1 MGGLFPACSRTG
13 RHRFRLYRHFA
24 FLEWAQGSDAAL
36 AKACHPDSPSPRTL
50 LRHAGSGAFGRWRF
64 RTSQSRSPPS
74 AEQKGSRP
82 ALYAQAPQSPAL
94 VQTNRRSVAGET
106 HRPALLALGH
116 SGLAAPVGTHK
127 AAAHFHRPDPH
138 GSFPAGQLAGDDFLR
153 RISEA
158 VAGGLLPPSACHDVP
173 ALHSSPP
180 QTPRIRGR
188 SNMSAFYY
196 LVPAESRYKLFHETW
211 GRYVSRRLFHPQKR
225 YPTGGVQVIYQHVGM
240 LQKHGVEAHVVH
252 LGDFRV
258 DWFEH
263 AVEPIT
269 IDQAKIRIGQ
279 NDVLVVP
286 ERIPQWASEFSCRRK
301 LAFVQNWGLVENAVG
316 RGDYADF
323 GFTGV
328 VCCGSYLKNWMET
341 HTALPIWLVGNGID
355 LEKFKPEPANRRPG
369 SLLYLRRKPTW
380 ILGDQALRRLSPH
393 LRRTLHAIV
402 LPHYQTQH
410 QMIEAYQQADI
421 FIPLGFPEGFSLPPL
436 EAMACGCAVVGFSGG
451 GGLDFMKDGQTAL
464 VVPDGDVAMLA
475 QAVERILTDSD
486 LREKIRRNGMVE
498 ARTFGSRA
506 MEENLMLFA
515 RNFLS

>member
-1 MGGLFPACSRTG
+1 
-13 RHRFRLYRHFA
+13 
-24 FLEWAQGSDAAL
+24 
-36 AKACHPDSPSPRTL
+36 
-50 LRHAGSGAFGRWRF
+50 
-64 RTSQSRSPPS
+64 
-74 AEQKGSRP
+74 
-82 ALYAQAPQSPAL
+82 
-94 VQTNRRSVAGET
+94 
-106 HRPALLALGH
+106 
-116 SGLAAPVGTHK
+116 
-127 AAAHFHRPDPH
+127 
-138 GSFPAGQLAGDDFLR
+138 
-153 RISEA
+153 
-158 VAGGLLPPSACHDVP
+158 
-173 ALHSSPP
+173 
-180 QTPRIRGR
+180 
-188 SNMSAFYY
+188 MSAFYY

-286 ERIPQWASEFSCRRK
+286 ERIPQWANEFSCRRK

-341 HTALPIWLVGNGID
+341 HTALPIWMVGNGIEQ
-355 LEKFKPEPANRRPG
+355 EKFKPEPANRRPG

-380 ILGDQALRRLSPH
+380 ILGDQALRLLSPH
-393 LRRTLHAIV
+393 LRRTLRVIV

-421 FIPLGFPEGFSLPPL
+421 FVPLGFPEGFSLPPL

-475 QAVERILTDSD
+475 QAVERILTDSE

-498 ARTFGSRA
+498 ARKFGSRA
-506 MEENLMLFA
+506 MEENLMRFA
-515 RNFLS
+515 RNFLP